1 MLTIVNSG
9 VPARRPE
16 SKFER
21 ARIDRARSNLF
32 AASRP
37 LVVEMRFSFLLTLAA
52 VTPSKGMQF
61 HSFRGQLFAYE
72 RKIHSDPLC
81 HSYPC
86 ATSDTRRRCGKSAN
100 WREVYLIYGTHVL
113 CAYMRESRD
122 YTVYLKTS
130 SCLEWFFLRMQVYVF
145 REGWIQISMLNLNRK
160 QWTDA

>member
-1 MLTIVNSG
+1 MLTIANSG

-37 LVVEMRFSFLLTLAA
+37 LVAETRFSFLLTPAA
-52 VTPSKGMQF
+52 VTPSKRMQF
-61 HSFRGQLFAYE
+61 HSSRGQLFAYE

-81 HSYPC
+81 HSYPR
-86 ATSDTRRRCGKSAN
+86 ATSRDDDTRRCYGKSAN
-100 WREVYLIYGTHVL
+100 WRKVCLIYGTHVL

-122 YTVYLKTS
+122 YTRFISKHRVAS
-130 SCLEWFFLRMQVYVF
+130 MIFFYECRLRVF
-145 REGWIQISMLNLNRK
+145 REGWI
-160 QWTDA
+160 